1 MSLDVRPFAVSK
13 HCKSIIYFHDVAFI
27 EQKKALSLKARFYF
41 KLINP
46 KQIFTRASKI
56 ITNSDFSRRKLR
68 KHFGKQ
74 PVQIVYPSV
83 KKPQNRT
90 YKKSSSN
97 VIFAIQTLQ
106 KRKNIQEI
114 LKIAEQNPKHQF
126 VIAGAH
132 NNTFKKERYKSAH
145 NIQFVGEISDKKK
158 REYIKLSKA
167 VLYTSKYEGFGLP
180 IYESL
185 VYKTPVICHKV
196 KPFTQLFANIK
207 LNYIEDLD
215 NYKIPKKLIQPY
227 KPYRFSLKKS
237 GRSLTKILEKNS

>member
-1 MSLDVRPFAVSK
+1 MCLDIRPFAVSDNS
-13 HCKSIIYFHDVAFI
+13 KSIIYFHDVAFI
-27 EQKKALSLKARFYF
+27 EQKNALSLKARLYF

-46 KQIFTRASKI
+46 SKIFSKASKI
-56 ITNSDFSRRKLR
+56 LTNSDFSRRKLR
-68 KHFGKQ
+68 KYFGKK

-83 KKPQNRT
+83 KKPQNKT
-90 YKKSSSN
+90 YKKSDSN

-106 KRKNIQEI
+106 KRKNIKEI
-114 LKIAEQNPKHQF
+114 LLFAEKNPKHQF

-132 NNTFKKERYKSAH
+132 SSTFKKEKYKTAH
-145 NIQFVGEISDKKK
+145 NIQFVGSISDKKK
-158 REYIKLSKA
+158 KEYIKLAKA

-207 LNYIEDLD
+207 LNYIEDLKD
-215 NYKIPKKLIQPY
+215 LKIPKKLIQPY
-227 KPYRFSLKKS
+227 KPYRFSLKKA
-237 GRSLTKILEKNS
+237 GRSLTKMLEKN